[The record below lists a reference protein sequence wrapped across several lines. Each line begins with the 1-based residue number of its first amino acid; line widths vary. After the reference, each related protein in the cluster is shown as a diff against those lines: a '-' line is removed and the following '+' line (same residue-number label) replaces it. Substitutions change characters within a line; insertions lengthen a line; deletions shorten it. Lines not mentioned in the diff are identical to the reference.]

1 MAGLVASD
9 EAHGVEVRH
18 EEISMDEHGGV
29 VLTKEMGEGGGL
41 LGEFPREAV
50 GFGAGEWTITATEV
64 REGGVPGVR
73 PESHSKR

>member
-29 VLTKEMGEGGGL
+29 VLTKEMGEGGGYSANSRERRWASA
-41 LGEFPREAV
+41 LGSGQSQRQ
-50 GFGAGEWTITATEV
+50 
-64 REGGVPGVR
+64 R
-73 PESHSKR
+73 